1 MCFPLKV
8 GKIVLIKTNLVS
20 SLRQV
25 MNNKEINK
33 KNHVTTKYGPS
44 KEIPLV
50 VCEYVCK
57 PKSKGSLGL
66 DKRRC

>member
-1 MCFPLKV
+1 MCFSLKV

-50 VCEYVCK
+50 CEDVCK

>member
-33 KNHVTTKYGPS
+33 KNLVTTKYGS
-44 KEIPLV
+44 NKEVCLV
-50 VCEYVCK
+50 VCK
-57 PKSKGSLGL
+57 PKCKGSLGL
-66 DKRRC
+66 DKKC